1 MRCLL
6 VDDEPGIREGLAALL
21 RLRGHEVHTA
31 ADLAQASALASSHE
45 FDLVLTD
52 WRLPDGTALPL
63 FDQGAAPIV
72 VISGHPEE
80 VASSPRVLAVMQ
92 KPLMPDRL
100 FELVARCAKPVT
112 ACASKPSETTSDLPC
127 DVRIVAEAALAVLAD
142 TECEL
147 VDDGTFLTLRARRAT
162 EAQRNELGK
171 LGGDL
176 RRVGVGDVT
185 DACEI
190 RWLRDGRS
198 DAALP
203 TVAADATWPSG
214 CAFAVDFHGS
224 ALGVEA
230 MAVCCERAA
239 RCRETG
245 AHVELLNVPEALVR
259 HLADVG
265 LSSLLPQRHGIGP
278 RIVDELS
285 ALWG

>member
-1 MRCLL
+1 
-6 VDDEPGIREGLAALL
+6 
-21 RLRGHEVHTA
+21 LRGHEVHTA

-80 VASSPRVLAVMQ
+80 VATSPRVLAVMQ

-100 FELVARCAKPVT
+100 FELVARCARPVT
-112 ACASKPSETTSDLPC
+112 ACASKRSETTCDLPS
-127 DVRIVAEAALAVLAD
+127 DVRMVAEAALSVLAD

-147 VDDGTFLTLRARRAT
+147 VDDGTFVTLRARNAT
-162 EAQRNELGK
+162 EAQRDELKK

-176 RRVGVGDVT
+176 RCVGSGDAMG
-185 DACEI
+185 ACEI

-198 DAALP
+198 DAVLP
-203 TVAADATWPSG
+203 TVAADATWPIG

-239 RCRETG
+239 RRRESG
-245 AHVELLNVPEALVR
+245 VHVELLNVPEALVR

-278 RIVDELS
+278 RIVDEFS